1 MGAIISVGDETKF
14 FKTATE
20 FRTFQKQI
28 VLLNY
33 CWNEMYD
40 YENNILQELY
50 L

>member
-1 MGAIISVGDETKF
+1 MKAKF
-14 FKTATE
+14 LKQPLNLVLLHD
-20 FRTFQKQI
+20 FQKQI